1 MLAPRSQRPGA
12 IEKPWYRVV
21 WEEGGLGQIRGW
33 LNVEGVW
40 QRKGRAKSR
49 EFSKNRA
56 LDWER

>member
-33 LNVEGVW
+33 LNVEGVL
-40 QRKGRAKSR
+40 S
-49 EFSKNRA
+49 
-56 LDWER
+56 LIHI